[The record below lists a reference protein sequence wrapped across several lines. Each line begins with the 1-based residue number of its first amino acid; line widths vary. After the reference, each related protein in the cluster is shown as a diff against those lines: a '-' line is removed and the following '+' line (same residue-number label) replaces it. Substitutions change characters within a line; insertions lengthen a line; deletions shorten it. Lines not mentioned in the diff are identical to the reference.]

1 MFDKFDKRNPA
12 APRSPAAQQAVP
24 AAVPEAQSGQPPPG
38 PRTNP
43 QAEASIGPG
52 LKVSGEVSGKA
63 DLRVE
68 GTIEGSIHL
77 PGNKVTI
84 AQSGNVKANITA
96 ASVTVSGRVVGDI
109 EGHESVVL
117 TKTSVM
123 RGNINGPQVSLEAG
137 SKFQGSIDSAPSKDE
152 AKQPAEPVAPISKK
166 PATVKDAPARAA
178 APQSKESAARH

>member
-1 MFDKFDKRNPA
+1 MFDKFDKRNSA
-12 APRSPAAQQAVP
+12 APRNPTAQPAVP
-24 AAVPEAQSGQPPPG
+24 AAAPEAQSGQPPPA

-43 QAEASIGPG
+43 QVEASIGPG

-63 DLRVE
+63 DLKVE
-68 GTIEGSIHL
+68 GTIEGGIHL
-77 PGNKVTI
+77 PGNRVTV

-123 RGNINGPQVSLEAG
+123 RGNIKGPQVSLEAG
-137 SKFQGSIDSAPSKDE
+137 SKFQGSIDSTPSKEE
-152 AKQPAEPVAPISKK
+152 ARQPAAPIPKK
-166 PATVKDAPARAA
+166 PATVKDVPARAA
-178 APQSKESAARH
+178 APQPKESAARH